1 MATTTENSISVPI
14 LKLNNGVEMPA
25 LGFGTFAN
33 ELVEGKTYAAVIAAL
48 DAGYRHLDCAWY
60 YLNEDEIGSALR
72 DWLGRNQDVKR
83 KDIFITTKVW
93 PHLSEPEDVEWSLDN
108 SLQMLGTDYVDAFL
122 IHWPFA
128 VERTEDRKVKLG
140 SDGKYT
146 IKKSLTDDLSP
157 TWRAMEKMYKA
168 GKARSIGVSNWKIS
182 GLETMLKYAEIKPA
196 INQVEIHPFL
206 PNNELMNYCISHDIL
221 PVAYS
226 PLGSQ
231 HQVETTVEKVTTNR
245 ELIAIAEKKEI
256 TLAQLLIAWGLKR
269 GYAVLPKSETPSRIK
284 SNFQLVELNEEEFGS
299 VNKVA
304 EGRHCRFVNPRDM
317 FGYDVWPE
325 EGAV

>member
-1 MATTTENSISVPI
+1 
-14 LKLNNGVEMPA
+14 
-25 LGFGTFAN
+25 
-33 ELVEGKTYAAVIAAL
+33 
-48 DAGYRHLDCAWY
+48 
-60 YLNEDEIGSALR
+60 
-72 DWLGRNQDVKR
+72 
-83 KDIFITTKVW
+83 VW

-140 SDGKYT
+140 SDGKVGSDPSPKLVKSNPSSQYT